1 MKVIVVREVN
11 YDGGQIGRCW
21 RMCVCLDNAAAAGVV
36 ELFTK
41 PVSYSEG
48 ERKFEPHV
56 YREGLGITI
65 IGFRGPSTFVYYNE
79 QDVIEQL

>member
-11 YDGGQIGRCW
+11 YYGGQIGRCW
-21 RMCVCLDNAAAAGVV
+21 RMCVCLNNAAAAGAV

-41 PVSYSEG
+41 SVSYRDG
-48 ERKFEPHV
+48 KRKFEPHV
-56 YREGLGITI
+56 HREDGETI

-79 QDVIEQL
+79 QDVIDND